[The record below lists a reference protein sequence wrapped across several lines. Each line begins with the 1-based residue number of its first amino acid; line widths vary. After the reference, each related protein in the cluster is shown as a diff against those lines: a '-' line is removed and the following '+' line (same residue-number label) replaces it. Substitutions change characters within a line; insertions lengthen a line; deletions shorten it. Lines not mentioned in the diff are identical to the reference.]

1 MTFGRMNPP
10 TRGHEKLV
18 DRVKELAGDGDH
30 HVFVSGSHDPKRNP
44 LNPKQKNS
52 YLKSSF
58 PGTNISQQPSAF
70 HAMKKLHDDGYKDV
84 TVVVGADRV
93 DDFDR
98 IGNHKDFSF
107 DKFNVVS
114 AGEREGGEVENISAS
129 RARQAAKDKNYG
141 EFKAM
146 TPTLMSGKQSQQ
158 MFSDLQSQMEEFGL
172 TEELFADQEELDL
185 FFEAFF
191 SMKYLFEADTFN
203 AQDMAMD
210 TMQGGANMGQDTQDR
225 DRKRLDREA
234 SRKGVESNPWPELLV
249 VRTAQDNKLR
259 IIPKADFDQNSQEII
274 AGNYPGAPPMGE
286 VTPQISFSVMQE
298 PDFEASKTSNKLLKM
313 FGVSDPRE
321 LDIGSM
327 GAGGGGGAPAPVG
340 GAPMSPEEEMAMG
353 MAPAPRTPPDGIE
366 ITDPMSSNPDWDHN
380 TPELIGGAVMQWNMA
395 TGRNP
400 MDGGVPPQ
408 VGEFI
413 NISATL
419 APSSERFTQSLM
431 QEIPPDYVAYD
442 NSGNPGQLTL
452 EWQQNGGEN
461 PTPAADMVFM
471 NPATNDFI
479 RANVAIGKDNLL
491 ANDSGEGNVLFNTM
505 SSQGL
510 TVPFTKVKQVK
521 DLTSTIKT
529 KLGQSLSSI
538 TQAGS
543 SIKESKEDIY
553 AEATQIYDS
562 VAGKIEDLMNIDRSL
577 KKSILREILT
587 GELRF
592 GPDSTASATHVI
604 ASNKDGTETQLQNI
618 TNAYI
623 TRILNIIK
631 MTIVLSPA
639 NIEERVETE
648 QTNGETFIDYVR
660 AATENSGDD
669 LDTSNMSPDGF
680 NAVTNFA
687 VDGVPEGDIDATPD
701 PFAAMNADTDTER
714 QNFTSA
720 ETKQNLSTMTQK
732 AIAGFNDIF
741 DVMRFFSIGVE
752 SIDIDPVNLTA
763 LNDKKADKYNIV
775 TVNGKRFR
783 VPVYRD
789 TQDIMD
795 DYRYIDAMFQEYI
808 TEGRKKRIYKKG
820 DGKCGTGS
828 DSEWCYQKKEKLKK
842 YRRDL
847 QQYNRDK
854 GTHGNGDG
862 KDASHKDGKIAGFE
876 DESKNRSRNGKGSKK
891 RKKLKEEH
899 GAGDAGTFE
908 LLRKYLKDTPYSG
921 INGYGKYDKLFKLKD
936 KKKHDKDSD
945 CGCE

>member
-10 TRGHEKLV
+10 TRGHERLV
-18 DRVKELAGDGDH
+18 NKVKELAGDDDH
-30 HVFVSGSHDPKRNP
+30 HIFVSGSHDPKRNP
-44 LNPKQKNS
+44 LKPDQKHN
-52 YLKSSF
+52 YLQQSF
-58 PGTNISQQPSAF
+58 PDTNISQQPSAF
-70 HAMKKLHDDGYKDV
+70 HAVKKLQDDGYRDV

-93 DDFDR
+93 SDFER
-98 IGNHKDFSF
+98 IGAHKDFNF
-107 DKFNVVS
+107 DNFNVVS
-114 AGEREGGEVENISAS
+114 AGERAGGEIENISAS
-129 RARQAAKDKNYG
+129 RARQAAKEKKYG

-146 TPTLMSGKQSQQ
+146 TPTLMSGQQAQQ

-191 SMKYLFEADTFN
+191 PMKYLFEQDNFN
-203 AQDMAMD
+203 AQNMAMD
-210 TMQGGANMGQDTQDR
+210 TMQGGADMGQDTQDR

-259 IIPKADFDQNSQEII
+259 IIPKADYDQNSQEII

-313 FGVSDPRE
+313 FGVNDPRE
-321 LDIGSM
+321 LDIGTMSA
-327 GAGGGGGAPAPVG
+327 AGGGGEAPAPVG
-340 GAPMSPEEEMAMG
+340 GAPMGAEGEMG
-353 MAPAPRTPPDGIE
+353 MAPEPRTPPDGIE

-400 MDGGVPPQ
+400 MDGGVPPE
-408 VGEFI
+408 VGQFM
-413 NISATL
+413 NVSATL
-419 APSSERFTQSLM
+419 SPSSERFTQSLM

-442 NSGNPGQLTL
+442 NSVNPGQLTP
-452 EWQQNGGEN
+452 EWQQNGGQN

-479 RANVAIGKDNLL
+479 RANVAVGKTNLMQK
-491 ANDSGEGNVLFNTM
+491 DEGEGNVIFNTM
-505 SSQGL
+505 TGQGL

-521 DLTSTIKT
+521 DLTSTIKS

-543 SIKESKEDIY
+543 TIKESKEDIY

-562 VAGKIEDLMNIDRSL
+562 VAGKIEDLMNVDRSL
-577 KKSILREILT
+577 KKSILREVLT

-592 GPDSTASATHVI
+592 GPDATATATHVI
-604 ASNKDGTETQLQNI
+604 ASNKDGTDTQLQNI

-623 TRILNIIK
+623 TRLLNIVK
-631 MTIVLSPA
+631 MNIVLGAA

-648 QTNGETFIDYVR
+648 QTNGDTFIDFVR
-660 AATENSGDD
+660 AAAANAGDD

-680 NAVTNFA
+680 NAVTNFS

-701 PFAAMNADTDTER
+701 PFAAMNTDTDAEQ

-720 ETKQNLSTMTQK
+720 ETRQNLSTMTQK

-741 DVMRFFSIGVE
+741 DVMRFFSIGVD
-752 SIDIDPVNLTA
+752 SVDIDPVNLTT
-763 LNDKKADKYNIV
+763 LNDKKAEKYNIV

-783 VPVYRD
+783 VPVQRD

-795 DYRYIDAMFQEYI
+795 DYKYIDAMFQEYM
-808 TEGRKKRIYKKG
+808 TEGRKVRIYKKPA

-828 DSEWCYQKKEKLKK
+828 DSEWCYQKKKKLQK
-842 YRRDL
+842 YRAEL

-854 GTHGNGDG
+854 GTHGNGDC
-862 KDASHKDGKIAGFE
+862 KDASHKGGKIVGFE

-899 GAGDAGTFE
+899 GAGDMGTIE
-908 LLRKYLKDTPYSG
+908 LLLKYLKDTPHSE
-921 INGYGKYDKLFKLKD
+921 IIGYDYLKQLH
-936 KKKHDKDSD
+936 KKKHDKK
-945 CGCE
+945 

>member
-1 MTFGRMNPP
+1 MKTVMTFGRMNPP

-58 PGTNISQQPSAF
+58 PSTNISQQPSAF

-93 DDFDR
+93 DDFNR

-114 AGEREGGEVENISAS
+114 AGDREGGEVENISAS

-185 FFEAFF
+185 FFEAFL
-191 SMKYLFEADTFN
+191 SMKYLFEQDTFT
-203 AQDMAMD
+203 AQNMAMD
-210 TMQGGANMGQDTQDR
+210 TMQGGGDLGQGNEDR

-234 SRKGVESNPWPELLV
+234 SRRGVESNPWPELLV

-259 IIPKADFDQNSQEII
+259 IIPKADYDQNSQEII

-313 FGVSDPRE
+313 FGVNDPR
-321 LDIGSM
+321 DIDLGTMS
-327 GAGGGGGAPAPVG
+327 AGGGGAPAPVG
-340 GAPMSPEEEMAMG
+340 GAPMSPEEEMSMG
-353 MAPAPRTPPDGIE
+353 MAPEPRTPPDGVE

-380 TPELIGGAVMQWNMA
+380 TPELIGGSIMQWNMA

-400 MDGGVPPQ
+400 LDGGVPPQ
-408 VGEFI
+408 VYEMM
-413 NISATL
+413 NVSATL
-419 APSSERFTQSLM
+419 APASERFNQALM
-431 QEIPPDYVAYD
+431 QQIPPDYVAYD
-442 NSGNPGQLTL
+442 NSQNPGQLTP
-452 EWQQNGGEN
+452 EWQQNGGQN
-461 PTPAADMVFM
+461 PAPAADMVFM

-479 RANVAIGKDNLL
+479 RANVAVGKTNLM
-491 ANDSGEGNVLFNTM
+491 AKDEGEGNTLFNTM
-505 SSQGL
+505 AGQGL
-510 TVPFTKVKQVK
+510 TIPFGKLKQVK
-521 DLTSTIKT
+521 DLTSTVKT
-529 KLGQSLSSI
+529 KLNQSLSALSD
-538 TQAGS
+538 TGKT
-543 SIKESKEDIY
+543 IKEGKEDTI

-562 VAGKIEDLMNIDRSL
+562 VAGKIEDLMNVDRSL
-577 KKSILREILT
+577 KKSILREVIT
-587 GELRF
+587 GELKF
-592 GPDSTASATHVI
+592 GLESTSTATHVI
-604 ASNKDGTETQLQNI
+604 ASNKDGTNTQMQNI
-618 TNAYI
+618 TDAYV
-623 TRILNIIK
+623 TRVYNMVK
-631 MTIVLSPA
+631 MNIVLSPA
-639 NIEERVETE
+639 NIEERLEIQETD
-648 QTNGETFIDYVR
+648 GDTFIDYVR
-660 AATENSGDD
+660 ALTQNME
-669 LDTSNMSPDGF
+669 DTIDPSDMSPDGF
-680 NAVTNFA
+680 NAQTSFS
-687 VDGVPEGDIDATPD
+687 VDGVPQSDIDATPD
-701 PFAAMNADTDTER
+701 PFAAMTTDTDRET
-714 QNFTSA
+714 QNFDSA
-720 ETKQNLSTMTQK
+720 GTKQSLSTMIQK

-741 DVMRFFSIGVE
+741 DVMRFFTIGVD
-752 SIDIDPVNLTA
+752 SIDIDPVNLTS
-763 LNDKKADKYNIV
+763 LNDSKADKYNIV

-783 VPVYRD
+783 VPVERD

-795 DYRYIDAMFQEYI
+795 DYNYIDTMFQVHM
-808 TEGRKKRIYKKG
+808 TEGRKNRIYKKPA

-828 DSEWCYQKKEKLKK
+828 DSEWCYQKDKTE

-854 GTHGNGDG
+854 GTHGNGDC
-862 KDASHKDGKIAGFE
+862 KDASHKGGKIVGFE
-876 DESKNRSRNGKGSKK
+876 DESKNRSRNGKGSTK
-891 RKKLKEEH
+891 RKKIKEEH
-899 GAGDAGTFE
+899 GAGDMGTYE
-908 LLRKYLKDTPYSG
+908 LLRKYLNDTPYSR
-921 INGYGKYDKLFKLKD
+921 IDGYGKLFKLKD

>member
-52 YLKSSF
+52 YLNSSF

-93 DDFDR
+93 DDFNR

-114 AGEREGGEVENISAS
+114 AGDREGGEVENISAS
-129 RARQAAKDKNYG
+129 RARQAAKEKNYG

-146 TPTLMSGKQSQQ
+146 TPTLMSGKQSQK

-172 TEELFADQEELDL
+172 TEELFADQEELEL

-191 SMKYLFEADTFN
+191 PMKYLFEQDTYT
-203 AQDMAMD
+203 AQNMAMD
-210 TMQGGANMGQDTQDR
+210 TMQGGGDLGQGNEDR

-234 SRKGVESNPWPELLV
+234 SRRGVESNPWPELLV

-313 FGVSDPRE
+313 FGVNDPRD
-321 LDIGSM
+321 LDIGAMS
-327 GAGGGGGAPAPVG
+327 ADGGGGAPAPVG
-340 GAPMSPEEEMAMG
+340 GAPMSPEEEMSMG
-353 MAPAPRTPPDGIE
+353 MSPAPRTPPDGVE

-380 TPELIGGAVMQWNMA
+380 TPELIGGSIMQWNIS

-400 MDGGVPPQ
+400 LDGGVPPQ
-408 VGEFI
+408 VYEMM
-413 NISATL
+413 NVSATL
-419 APSSERFTQSLM
+419 APASERFNQALM
-431 QEIPPDYVAYD
+431 QQIPPDYVAYD
-442 NSGNPGQLTL
+442 NSQNPGQLTP
-452 EWQQNGGEN
+452 EWQQNGGQN
-461 PTPAADMVFM
+461 PAPAADMVFM

-479 RANVAIGKDNLL
+479 RANVAVGKTNLITK
-491 ANDSGEGNVLFNTM
+491 DEGEGNTLFNTM
-505 SSQGL
+505 SGQGL
-510 TVPFTKVKQVK
+510 TIPFGKLKQVK
-521 DLTSTIKT
+521 DLTSTVKT
-529 KLGQSLSSI
+529 KLNQSLSALSD
-538 TQAGS
+538 TGKT
-543 SIKESKEDIY
+543 IKEGKEDTI

-562 VAGKIEDLMNIDRSL
+562 VAGKIEDLMNVDRSL
-577 KKSILREILT
+577 KKSILREVLT
-587 GELRF
+587 GELKF
-592 GPDSTASATHVI
+592 GPESTSTATHVI
-604 ASNKDGTETQLQNI
+604 ASNKDGTNTQMQNI
-618 TNAYI
+618 TDAYV
-623 TRILNIIK
+623 TRVYNMIK
-631 MTIVLSPA
+631 MNIVLSPA
-639 NIEERVETE
+639 NIEERLEIQETD
-648 QTNGETFIDYVR
+648 GDTFIDYVR
-660 AATENSGDD
+660 ALTQNME
-669 LDTSNMSPDGF
+669 DTIDPSDMSPDGF
-680 NAVTNFA
+680 NAQTSFS
-687 VDGVPEGDIDATPD
+687 VDGVPQSDIDATPD
-701 PFAAMNADTDTER
+701 PFAAMTTDTETQT
-714 QNFTSA
+714 QNFDSA
-720 ETKQNLSTMTQK
+720 DTKQSLSTMTQK

-741 DVMRFFSIGVE
+741 DVMRFFTIGVE
-752 SIDIDPVNLTA
+752 SIDIDPVNLTS
-763 LNDKKADKYNIV
+763 LNDNKADKYNIV

-783 VPVYRD
+783 VPVERN

-795 DYRYIDAMFQEYI
+795 DYNYIDTMFQVHM
-808 TEGRKKRIYKKG
+808 TEGRKNRIYKKPA

-828 DSEWCYQKKEKLKK
+828 DSEWCYQRNKTEYREK
-842 YRRDL
+842 L

-854 GTHGNGDG
+854 GTHGNGDC
-862 KDASHKDGKIAGFE
+862 KDASHKGGKIVGFE
-876 DESKNRSRNGKGSKK
+876 DESTNRSRNGKGSTK
-891 RKKLKEEH
+891 RKKIKEEH

-908 LLRKYLKDTPYSG
+908 LLRKYLNDTPYSG
-921 INGYGKYDKLFKLKD
+921 IDGYGKLFKLKD

-945 CGCE
+945 CGCDKEH

>member
-129 RARQAAKDKNYG
+129 RARQAAKEKNYG

-172 TEELFADQEELDL
+172 TEELFADQEELEL
-185 FFEAFF
+185 FFEAFLP
-191 SMKYLFEADTFN
+191 MKHLFEQDTYT
-203 AQDMAMD
+203 AQNMAMD
-210 TMQGGANMGQDTQDR
+210 TMQGGANLGQGNEDR

-234 SRKGVESNPWPELLV
+234 SRRGVESNPWPELLV

-313 FGVSDPRE
+313 FGVNDPRE
-321 LDIGSM
+321 LDIGTMSA
-327 GAGGGGGAPAPVG
+327 AGGGGEAPAPVG
-340 GAPMSPEEEMAMG
+340 GAPMGAEGEMG
-353 MAPAPRTPPDGIE
+353 MAPEPRTPPDGIE

-400 MDGGVPPQ
+400 MDGGVPPE
-408 VGEFI
+408 VGQFM
-413 NISATL
+413 NVSATL
-419 APSSERFTQSLM
+419 SPSSERFTQSLM

-442 NSGNPGQLTL
+442 NSVNPGQLTP
-452 EWQQNGGEN
+452 EWQQNGGQN

-479 RANVAIGKDNLL
+479 RANVAVGKTNLMQK
-491 ANDSGEGNVLFNTM
+491 DEGEGNVIFNTM
-505 SSQGL
+505 TGQGL

-521 DLTSTIKT
+521 DLTSTIKS

-543 SIKESKEDIY
+543 TIKESKEDIY

-562 VAGKIEDLMNIDRSL
+562 VAGKIEDLMNVDRSL
-577 KKSILREILT
+577 KKSILREVLT

-592 GPDSTASATHVI
+592 GPDATATATHVI
-604 ASNKDGTETQLQNI
+604 ASNKDGTDTQLQNI

-623 TRILNIIK
+623 TRLLNIVK
-631 MTIVLSPA
+631 MNIVLGAA

-648 QTNGETFIDYVR
+648 QTNGDTFIDFVR
-660 AATENSGDD
+660 AAAANAGDD

-680 NAVTNFA
+680 NAVTNFS

-701 PFAAMNADTDTER
+701 PFAAMNTDTDAEQ

-720 ETKQNLSTMTQK
+720 ETRQNLSTMTQK

-741 DVMRFFSIGVE
+741 DVMRFFSIGVD
-752 SIDIDPVNLTA
+752 SVDIDPVNLTT
-763 LNDKKADKYNIV
+763 LNDKKAEKYNIV

-783 VPVYRD
+783 VPVQRD

-795 DYRYIDAMFQEYI
+795 DYKYIDAMFQEYM
-808 TEGRKKRIYKKG
+808 TEGRKVRIYKKPA

-828 DSEWCYQKKEKLKK
+828 DSEWCYQKKKKLQK
-842 YRRDL
+842 YRAEL

-854 GTHGNGDG
+854 GTHGNGDC
-862 KDASHKDGKIAGFE
+862 KDASHKGGKIVGFE

-899 GAGDAGTFE
+899 GAGDMGTIE
-908 LLRKYLKDTPYSG
+908 LLLKYLKDTPHSE
-921 INGYGKYDKLFKLKD
+921 IIGYDYLKQLH
-936 KKKHDKDSD
+936 KKKHDKK
-945 CGCE
+945 

>member
-1 MTFGRMNPP
+1 MKTVMTFGRMNPP

-44 LNPKQKNS
+44 LKPEQKHN
-52 YLKSSF
+52 YLQQSF
-58 PGTNISQQPSAF
+58 PDTNISQQPSAF

-93 DDFDR
+93 DDFTR

-129 RARQAAKDKNYG
+129 RARQAAKEKKYG

-146 TPTLMSGKQSQQ
+146 TPTLMSGKQARQ

-191 SMKYLFEADTFN
+191 PMKYLFEQDTFN

-210 TMQGGANMGQDTQDR
+210 TMQGGADMGQDTQDR

-274 AGNYPGAPPMGE
+274 AGNYPGMPPMGE

-298 PDFEASKTSNKLLKM
+298 PDFEASKTSNKLLQM

-327 GAGGGGGAPAPVG
+327 DAAGGGGAPAPVS
-340 GAPMSPEEEMAMG
+340 GAPMGPEGEMG
-353 MAPAPRTPPDGIE
+353 MAPEPRTPPDGIE
-366 ITDPMSSNPDWDHN
+366 ITDPMSSNPDWDHSA
-380 TPELIGGAVMQWNMA
+380 PELIGGAIMQWNMA

-400 MDGGVPPQ
+400 MDGGVPPE
-408 VGEFI
+408 VGQFM
-413 NISATL
+413 NVSATL
-419 APSSERFTQSLM
+419 SPSSQRFTQSLM

-442 NSGNPGQLTL
+442 NSGNPGQITP
-452 EWQQNGGEN
+452 EWQQNGGQN

-479 RANVAIGKDNLL
+479 RANVAVGKTNLMQK
-491 ANDSGEGNVLFNTM
+491 DEGEGNVIFNTM
-505 SSQGL
+505 TTQGL
-510 TVPFTKVKQVK
+510 TIPFTKVKQVK
-521 DLTSTIKT
+521 DLTSTIKS
-529 KLGQSLSSI
+529 KLGQSLSAI
-538 TQAGS
+538 TQAGR
-543 SIKESKEDIY
+543 SIKESTEDIY

-562 VAGKIEDLMNIDRSL
+562 VAGKIEDLMNVDRSL
-577 KKSILREILT
+577 KKTILREVLT

-592 GPDSTASATHVI
+592 GPDSTATATHVI
-604 ASNKDGTETQLQNI
+604 ASNKDGTDTQLQNI

-623 TRILNIIK
+623 TRLLNMVK
-631 MTIVLSPA
+631 MNIVLAPA
-639 NIEERVETE
+639 NIEERIEIE
-648 QTNGETFIDYVR
+648 QTNGDTFIDFVR
-660 AATENSGDD
+660 AATENAGDE
-669 LDTSNMSPDGF
+669 LDTSNMSPDGY
-680 NAVTNFA
+680 NAVTNFS
-687 VDGVPEGDIDATPD
+687 VDGVPEGDLDATPD
-701 PFAAMNADTDTER
+701 PFAAMNTDPDTE
-714 QNFTSA
+714 QQDFNSA
-720 ETKQNLSTMTQK
+720 ETKQTLSMMTQK

-752 SIDIDPVNLTA
+752 SVDIDPVNLTA
-763 LNDKKADKYNIV
+763 LNDKKAEKYNIV

-783 VPVYRD
+783 VPVQRD
-789 TQDIMD
+789 VQDIMD
-795 DYRYIDAMFQEYI
+795 DYNYIDTMFREYV
-808 TEGRKKRIYKKG
+808 TEGRKVRKYRKPA

-828 DSEWCYQKKEKLKK
+828 DPEWCYQKKEKLKK

-847 QQYNRDK
+847 QRYNRDK

-862 KDASHKDGKIAGFE
+862 KDASHKNGKIVGFE
-876 DESKNRSRNGKGSKK
+876 NESKNRSRNGKGSTK
-891 RKKLKEEH
+891 RKKIKEEH
-899 GAGDAGTFE
+899 GAGDMGTFE
-908 LLRKYLKDTPYSG
+908 LLRKYLNDTPYSR
-921 INGYGKYDKLFKLKD
+921 IDGYGKLFKLKD
-936 KKKHDKDSD
+936 KKKNDKDSD
-945 CGCE
+945 CGCN